1 MASEGL
7 IKRPLHFRKDFER
20 IVALLELVFAEE
32 IEARGMDIRAE
43 LITYK
48 RLFPL
53 FKILGLFSK
62 TFRYTMNGFVFETKD
77 EQIIASVNTSS
88 LGNRWEIAMVATH
101 PDYRRKGL
109 ARDLVTDAI
118 NFVKDK
124 RGNMCV
130 LEVRSE
136 NTPAYHLYRD
146 LGFIHYDSIAE
157 MKLSPD
163 NWPESIDL
171 PIPDEYTITKIKRDN
186 QTSMQRYQLQ
196 VKETSEEVQQ
206 FLPVDKKR
214 FKSSKLK
221 NLLRPIMVR
230 LLSMKLNSW
239 LIYFKEELVGTIFVN
254 FNKSGKNPHRVEL
267 VIDPDH
273 QEKLAKSMLSIAL
286 TKISD
291 RGFTNNN
298 TLITIRS
305 SNSDLLAIL
314 KESGF
319 EIVENNHKLG
329 LKLKPTYF

>member
-1 MASEGL
+1 MVSEGL
-7 IKRPLHFRKDFER
+7 IKRPLHFRKDFEK
-20 IVALLELVFAEE
+20 IVTLLELVFAEE

-48 RLFPL
+48 RLLPL

-77 EQIIASVNTSS
+77 EQIVASVNTSS

-124 RGNMCV
+124 RGNICV

-136 NTPAYHLYRD
+136 NTPAYNLYRD

-157 MKLSPD
+157 MKLTPD

-171 PIPDEYTITKIKRDN
+171 PIPDEYTITKIKRDD

-196 VKETSEEVQQ
+196 VKETPEEVQQ

-230 LLSMKLNSW
+230 LFSMKLNSW
-239 LIYFKEELVGTIFVN
+239 LIYFKEELIGTIFVH
-254 FNKSGKNPHRVEL
+254 FNRSGKNPHRVEL

-298 TLITIRS
+298 TLISIRS